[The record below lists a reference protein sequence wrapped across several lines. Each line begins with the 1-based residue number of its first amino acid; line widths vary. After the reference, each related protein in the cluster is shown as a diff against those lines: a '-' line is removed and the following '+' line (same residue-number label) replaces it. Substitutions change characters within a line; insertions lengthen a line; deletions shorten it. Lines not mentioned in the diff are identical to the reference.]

1 VKDLDR
7 RLAALGDLGS
17 RPDLSGLESAVWT
30 DVDARALRP
39 MPGRVA
45 LTLSVVAALAASG
58 AGAAA
63 AAATARES
71 PQSVFAIH
79 PATAPSTI
87 LGG

>member
-1 VKDLDR
+1 MKDLDR

-17 RPDLSGLESAVWT
+17 RPDLSGLESAVWA

-39 MPGRVA
+39 MPTRFAVMLFV
-45 LTLSVVAALAASG
+45 LTALAASG
-58 AGAAA
+58 AGATAA
-63 AAATARES
+63 AAKVRS

-79 PATAPSTI
+79 PATAPSTL